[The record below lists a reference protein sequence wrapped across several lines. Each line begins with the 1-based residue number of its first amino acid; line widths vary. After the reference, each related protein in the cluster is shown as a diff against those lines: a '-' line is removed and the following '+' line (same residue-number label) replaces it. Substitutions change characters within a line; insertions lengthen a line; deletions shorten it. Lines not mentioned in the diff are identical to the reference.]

1 MEICD
6 TWRMIGL
13 MAADDPLFDPQSTA
27 LPRGVLS
34 KTLKAWAAA
43 GKPPVRVRVSL
54 EPPHAVEGRPVVL
67 EWVGGREVPLDD
79 RTGVEKALIALRWRR
94 EDLARAC
101 GKGRRAI
108 DNYLG
113 RRPRRRVPAEVLL
126 VLKTAL
132 EAVP

>member
-54 EPPHAVEGRPVVL
+54 EPPHSVEGRPVVRR
-67 EWVGGREVPLDD
+67 VGGGQGRSRAGRP
-79 RTGVEKALIALRWRR
+79 RPAWTKALDRVWGGRR
-94 EDLARAC
+94 KDLARAT
-101 GKGRRAI
+101 GKSKRTI
-108 DNYLG
+108 DSCLG
-113 RRPRRRVPAEVLL
+113 SASPDGACRPRCCWC
-126 VLKTAL
+126 
-132 EAVP
+132 